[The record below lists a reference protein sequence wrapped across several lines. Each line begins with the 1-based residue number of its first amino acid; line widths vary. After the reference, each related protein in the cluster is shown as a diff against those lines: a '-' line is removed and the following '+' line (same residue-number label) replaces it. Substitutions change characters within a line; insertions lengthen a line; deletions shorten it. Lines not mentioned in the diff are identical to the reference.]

1 MAAVNGVILPVM
13 SNITQIL
20 ETQLLLVSFDGIM
33 LLVLAGCRLFI
44 FLAKFISLMSSE
56 MASSFGNH
64 FIIALFMF
72 SPSSDNDSGGS

>member
-33 LLVLAGCRLFI
+33 LLVLAGCHLFI